1 MKNIIL
7 IIFNSEFLCSKT
19 LYIQKSINQNLSLRG
34 NFNYFA
40 TVTWVVSKI
49 WHVLSIWVNLWH
61 FIWHF
66 ILDIHS
72 SKRLQKDILV
82 GHLHVWSVVCFIIVS
97 RNLMLVT
104 FYSLMCKLGVN
115 SNVEYCCYPWIL
127 RNLLE
132 HHFNRNFRQDAV
144 LENFK

>member
-49 WHVLSIWVNLWH
+49 WHILSIWVNLWH
-61 FIWHF
+61 FV
-66 ILDIHS
+66 LMPDIHS
-72 SKRLQKDILV
+72 SKTSQKDILV
-82 GHLHVWSVVCFIIVS
+82 GHLHVWNIVCFIIVF

-104 FYSLMCKLGVN
+104 FYSLLCKLGVN
-115 SNVEYCCYPWIL
+115 SNVKYCYYPWIL
-127 RNLLE
+127 WNLLE
-132 HHFNRNFRQDAV
+132 HHFSRNFRQDAIF
-144 LENFK
+144 ENFK

>member
-49 WHVLSIWVNLWH
+49 WHILSTWVNLWH
-61 FIWHF
+61 FI
-66 ILDIHS
+66 LMPDIHS

-82 GHLHVWSVVCFIIVS
+82 GHLHVWSVVCFIIIS

-104 FYSLMCKLGVN
+104 FYSLLCKLGVN
-115 SNVEYCCYPWIL
+115 TNVEYCYYPWIL